1 MPAATHIALHT
12 RGTFLRWKGVE
23 CSCITS
29 AALHHSNNTMTLSV
43 LVFMPVLLHLLM
55 REIRGAAGSVP
66 SWIIAP
72 HGSLLSRLLTILF
85 VLLPPPS
92 FAHTHLPP
100 SPLPFKT
107 SKLQKKTITQRFQR
121 CPFPHRAFPSASI
134 ASPDNVFGVA
144 SHSLAACHPSISA
157 RGTA

>member
-23 CSCITS
+23 RSCITS

-72 HGSLLSRLLTILF
+72 HGPLLSKLLTILF

-92 FAHTHLPP
+92 FTHTHLPL
-100 SPLPFKT
+100 SLL
-107 SKLQKKTITQRFQR
+107 KLQKNFKKNHTQRFQR